1 VKADLSIRTKDDGTF
16 SVDLPP
22 GFYDVFVAVPA
33 FNPMCRKVRIKPGAA
48 VDTTFRMNADPL
60 YAAEMGNRVDGVP
73 RETLRPARAVALL
86 PVAPLLPPEQY
97 GQGET

>member
-1 VKADLSIRTKDDGTF
+1 MVFGIIPECRSASLRNKRSASPESSPKDDGTF

-33 FNPMCRKVRIKPGAA
+33 FTPMCRKVRIKPGAA

-73 RETLRPARAVALL
+73 RKR
-86 PVAPLLPPEQY
+86 
-97 GQGET
+97 